1 MRKIEGQNPAM
12 TSSTTVEYKKK
23 INHQHCNR
31 DEVRTQLN
39 LYFDKSLNILIQQSE
54 CLNDRQDVF

>member
-12 TSSTTVEYKKK
+12 TSSSTVEYKEK

-39 LYFDKSLNILIQQSE
+39 LYFDKSH
-54 CLNDRQDVF
+54 